1 MARITVL
8 GGTGYTGAAVVA
20 EAAKRGHEIT
30 SVSRTV
36 PPNRIQGVNYVIGSV
51 LDDDVLNTALP
62 GRDVVYSALAPRG
75 DMAGK
80 LEGFVEVLISR
91 LAGTPTRLGYTGGAS
106 SLHTEVGG
114 PRLWEVTKDH
124 LPAEVK
130 PEIETGITVYTSFQ
144 ESPESLD
151 WFFVSP
157 PADYGA
163 WLNTPD
169 KGTYVL
175 GGDVQLKDPD
185 GNSTISAAD
194 LAIAVVD
201 EIETPTHHRAR
212 FTAIH

>member
-8 GGTGYTGAAVVA
+8 GGTGYTGTAVVA

-30 SVSRTV
+30 SVSRTE
-36 PPNRIQGVNYVIGSV
+36 PTNRIEGVDYVVGSAADANV
-51 LDDDVLNTALP
+51 LDAVLP

-75 DMAGK
+75 DMVGK
-80 LEGFVEVLISR
+80 LEGVMDVLIAQ

-114 PRLWEVTKDH
+114 PTLWEVSKDD
-124 LPAEVK
+124 LPADVK
-130 PEIETGITVYTSFQ
+130 PEIETGIAVYEALQ
-144 ESPESLD
+144 ASPESLD

-157 PADYGA
+157 PADYGS
-163 WLNTPD
+163 WLGTPN

-175 GGDVQLKDPD
+175 GGDVLLKDAD

-201 EIETPTHHRAR
+201 EIETPTHHRTR

>member
-1 MARITVL
+1 MAKITVL

-20 EAAKRGHEIT
+20 EAAKRGHEVI
-30 SVSRTV
+30 SVSRAEPAT
-36 PPNRIQGVNYVIGSV
+36 RIEGVNYVIGSA
-51 LDDDVLNTALP
+51 LDDDVLDAVLP

-75 DMAGK
+75 DMVGK
-80 LEGFVEVLISR
+80 LEGLMDVLIAR
-91 LAGTPTRLGYTGGAS
+91 LAGAPTRLGYTGGAS
-106 SLHTEVGG
+106 SLLTEVGG
-114 PRLWEVTKDH
+114 PTLWEVSKDH

-130 PEIETGITVYTSFQ
+130 PEIETGMAIYAALQ
-144 ESPESLD
+144 ASPESLD

-157 PADYGA
+157 PADFGS
-163 WLNTPD
+163 WLGTAD
-169 KGTYVL
+169 KGTYIL
-175 GGDVQLKDPD
+175 GGDVLLKDSE

>member
-8 GGTGYTGAAVVA
+8 GGTGYAGAAVVA
-20 EAAKRGHEIT
+20 EAAKRGHEVT
-30 SVSRTV
+30 SVSRRE
-36 PPNRIQGVNYVIGSV
+36 PAARIEGVNYVIGSALDGDV
-51 LDDDVLNTALP
+51 LDAVLP

-80 LEGFVEVLISR
+80 LEGLADVLISR
-91 LAGTPTRLGYTGGAS
+91 LAGTPARLGYTGGAS

-114 PRLWEVTKDH
+114 PTLWEVSKDH
-124 LPAEVK
+124 LPAEVR
-130 PEIETGITVYTSFQ
+130 PEIETGITVYAALQS
-144 ESPESLD
+144 SPESLD

-157 PADYGA
+157 PTDFGS
-163 WLNTPD
+163 WLGTAS

-175 GGDVQLKDPD
+175 GGDVLLKDSD